1 MARKPG
7 KSYKIKENKN
17 GSKSIYEKKN
27 GSWKKTG
34 GVSSL
39 KPRKKK

>member
-1 MARKPG
+1 MAKKPG
-7 KSYKIKENKN
+7 KSYTIKENKN

-34 GVSSL
+34 GFSSL
-39 KPRKKK
+39 KSKKK